1 MADLG
6 ARTYTEASAAAVVR
20 QVLSAILH
28 AHQKGIC
35 HRDLKFENILW
46 ESEAD
51 DAQIKVGTDSRWV
64 RCGAWVV
71 RRVTWLF
78 SPSLPPSPSPA
89 LSPPTAQILLN
100 FTLSPHLQTAAASS

>member
-1 MADLG
+1 MPRILILIDVDCCWLILMLTTTDLG

-51 DAQIKVGTDSRWV
+51 DAQIKV
-64 RCGAWVV
+64 
-71 RRVTWLF
+71 
-78 SPSLPPSPSPA
+78 
-89 LSPPTAQILLN
+89 
-100 FTLSPHLQTAAASS
+100 

>member
-1 MADLG
+1 MLMLMLVLVLMLMLVLMLVLISTTTDLG

-51 DAQIKVGTDSRWV
+51 DAQIKVH
-64 RCGAWVV
+64 C
-71 RRVTWLF
+71 
-78 SPSLPPSPSPA
+78 
-89 LSPPTAQILLN
+89 
-100 FTLSPHLQTAAASS
+100 